1 MIFDENPD
9 SIFIYHFVEELVSSY
24 GLYYESNFK
33 DDSLT
38 LNEHAVLLR
47 IRYQGVSTQ
56 HDLVKLF
63 KVSGAYMAKLLRKFE
78 DRGYVERREDPEN
91 RRKKIVKV
99 TDEGIEKT
107 DEFIEVIQNWE
118 DTITASIS
126 EDELKTMK
134 KVLYKIIAN

>member
-9 SIFIYHFVEELVSSY
+9 SIFIYHFVEELVASY

>member
-1 MIFDENPD
+1 MIFDENLD
-9 SIFIYHFVEELVSSY
+9 GIFIYHFVEELVSSY

-78 DRGYVERREDPEN
+78 DRGYVERKEDPEN
-91 RRKKIVKV
+91 RRKKIVKM
-99 TDEGIEKT
+99 TNEGIEKT

>member
-9 SIFIYHFVEELVSSY
+9 SIFIYHFVEELVASY

-78 DRGYVERREDPEN
+78 DMGYVERREDPEN

-99 TDEGIEKT
+99 TNEGIEKT

>member
-78 DRGYVERREDPEN
+78 DMGYVERREDPEN
-91 RRKKIVKV
+91 RRKKNSQSDK
-99 TDEGIEKT
+99 
-107 DEFIEVIQNWE
+107 
-118 DTITASIS
+118 
-126 EDELKTMK
+126 
-134 KVLYKIIAN
+134 

>member
-1 MIFDENPD
+1 MIFDENAE
-9 SIFIYHFVEELVSSY
+9 SIFIYHYVEELVSSF
-24 GLYYESNFK
+24 GLYYKSNFK
-33 DDSLT
+33 DDVLT

-56 HDLVKLF
+56 HDLVELF

-78 DRGYVERREDPEN
+78 DMGYVERSEDPVN
-91 RRKKIVKV
+91 RRKKVV
-99 TDEGIEKT
+99 RLTDEGIEKT

-118 DTITASIS
+118 DKITADIS

-134 KVLYKIIAN
+134 NVLYKIIVN

>member
-1 MIFDENPD
+1 MIFDENAE
-9 SIFIYHFVEELVSSY
+9 SIFIYHYVEELVSSF
-24 GLYYESNFK
+24 GLYYKSNFK
-33 DDSLT
+33 DDVLT

-56 HDLVKLF
+56 HDLVELF

-78 DRGYVERREDPEN
+78 DMGYVERSEDPVN
-91 RRKKIVKV
+91 RRKKVV
-99 TDEGIEKT
+99 RLTDEGIEKT

-118 DTITASIS
+118 DKITADIS

-134 KVLYKIIAN
+134 NVVYKIIVN

>member
-1 MIFDENPD
+1 
-9 SIFIYHFVEELVSSY
+9 
-24 GLYYESNFK
+24 
-33 DDSLT
+33 
-38 LNEHAVLLR
+38 
-47 IRYQGVSTQ
+47 
-56 HDLVKLF
+56 
-63 KVSGAYMAKLLRKFE
+63 MAKLLRKFE
-78 DRGYVERREDPEN
+78 DMGYVERKEDPEN

-99 TDEGIEKT
+99 TNEGIEKT

>member
-1 MIFDENPD
+1 M
-9 SIFIYHFVEELVSSY
+9 
-24 GLYYESNFK
+24 
-33 DDSLT
+33 
-38 LNEHAVLLR
+38 
-47 IRYQGVSTQ
+47 
-56 HDLVKLF
+56 
-63 KVSGAYMAKLLRKFE
+63 
-78 DRGYVERREDPEN
+78 
-91 RRKKIVKV
+91 

>member
-78 DRGYVERREDPEN
+78 DMGYVERREDPEN

-99 TDEGIEKT
+99 TNEGIEKT
-107 DEFIEVIQNWE
+107 
-118 DTITASIS
+118 
-126 EDELKTMK
+126 ELN
-134 KVLYKIIAN
+134 VF

>member
-78 DRGYVERREDPEN
+78 DMRYVERREDPEN

-99 TDEGIEKT
+99 TNEGIEKT

-134 KVLYKIIAN
+134 RILYKIIAN